1 MYGPFVVFL
10 HLISFQSS
18 LEMFQRGKKEEI
30 PVKSFLLFFR
40 KAVKFAEFLGTS
52 AVICTRV
59 GI

>member
-1 MYGPFVVFL
+1 
-10 HLISFQSS
+10 
-18 LEMFQRGKKEEI
+18 MFQRGKKEEI

>member
-1 MYGPFVVFL
+1 MYGPLVVFL
-10 HLISFQSS
+10 HLIFQSS